1 MKKILLILFSV
12 FIITG
17 CTAHYELK
25 INDDLSIEETII
37 GLESDEFYNNY
48 FNSSKERVV
57 DFVMA
62 TQMDY
67 LKENK
72 YDIKNI
78 TKDLMYGSKVT
89 KKYANLD
96 EFHSNSIAYKQF
108 YKSFNLTD
116 KDGIIEINL
125 SDKMGKNA
133 QDPTR
138 YVIDEGTVNII
149 VPFKVLEHN
158 ADNVDLSNNK
168 YTWYVNSS
176 NDKTIYIKLDS
187 NKKANNGDLYIIL
200 GSLLLIGLLTY
211 IIIQKYKKS
220 QLVKDKI

>member
-1 MKKILLILFSV
+1 
-12 FIITG
+12 
-17 CTAHYELK
+17 
-25 INDDLSIEETII
+25 
-37 GLESDEFYNNY
+37 
-48 FNSSKERVV
+48 
-57 DFVMA
+57 
-62 TQMDY
+62 
-67 LKENK
+67 
-72 YDIKNI
+72 
-78 TKDLMYGSKVT
+78 
-89 KKYANLD
+89 
-96 EFHSNSIAYKQF
+96 
-108 YKSFNLTD
+108 
-116 KDGIIEINL
+116 
-125 SDKMGKNA
+125 MGKNT

-158 ADNVDLSNNK
+158 ADDVDLSNNK

-187 NKKANNGDLYIIL
+187 NKKANNWDLYIIL

>member
-96 EFHSNSIAYKQF
+96 EFQSNSIAYKQF
-108 YKSFNLTD
+108 Y
-116 KDGIIEINL
+116 
-125 SDKMGKNA
+125 
-133 QDPTR
+133 Q
-138 YVIDEGTVNII
+138 
-149 VPFKVLEHN
+149 
-158 ADNVDLSNNK
+158 
-168 YTWYVNSS
+168 
-176 NDKTIYIKLDS
+176 
-187 NKKANNGDLYIIL
+187 
-200 GSLLLIGLLTY
+200 
-211 IIIQKYKKS
+211 
-220 QLVKDKI
+220 